1 MARKRS
7 TKKKSSM
14 RRKSQSRQR
23 IWMGWA
29 ALIFIVLLAAIVY
42 AFNRPPSVAQAQEI
56 SVEEAYRQY
65 QAGTFLLD
73 VRELDEWNEY
83 HIPGTTLIP
92 LGELPARVNELPK
105 DQPIVIVCR
114 SGNRSQEGRDI
125 LLEAGFEDV
134 VSMEGGVSTW
144 RSLGYPIE
152 P

>member
-7 TKKKSSM
+7 AKKKSSL

-23 IWMGWA
+23 VWMGWA
-29 ALIFIVLLAAIVY
+29 ALVFIALLAAIVY
-42 AFNRPPSVAQAQEI
+42 AFNRPPTIAQEI

-65 QAGTFLLD
+65 QAGAFLLD
-73 VRELDEWNEY
+73 VREVDEWNEY
-83 HIPGTTLIP
+83 RIPGTTLIP
-92 LGELPARVNELPK
+92 LGELLARVNELPK
-105 DQPIVIVCR
+105 DQPIVVVCR